1 MQPEETT
8 MRGIKRQ
15 EQQDVA
21 SQIEAF
27 LASGGKIQKVP
38 TGQGAL
44 KEGKKWGTDPIDV
57 KKHESKK

>member
-1 MQPEETT
+1 METEEITL
-8 MRGIKRQ
+8 RGIKHK
-15 EQQDVA
+15 EQQDLA
-21 SQIEAF
+21 SQVEAF